1 MNKCV
6 IVRGGRDI
14 ATGTIY
20 KLVKSGFQVLVLE
33 VEKPSAIRR
42 NVAFCQAVYEG
53 KFTVED
59 MMCVLVSTIE
69 EAKAVMAKNQVAMM
83 VDPNGEMI
91 SKIEHIAL
99 VDAILAKK
107 NLGTTRLL

>member
-1 MNKCV
+1 M
-6 IVRGGRDI
+6 
-14 ATGTIY
+14 
-20 KLVKSGFQVLVLE
+20 
-33 VEKPSAIRR
+33 
-42 NVAFCQAVYEG
+42 YEG

-59 MMCVLVSTIE
+59 MTCVLVSTIE

-107 NLGTTRLL
+107 NLGTTMDMAPITIGLGPIFVQEKMCMWL